1 MKVTVEPY
9 QSISTQYR
17 YVRCVAVIP
26 KSKKLGVPRRYQKTW
41 KVRTVAPEF
50 SCEEMKVSF
59 MAHAKR
65 WEQQTLERL
74 KNGLPPELKQEE
86 IEVA

>member
-9 QSISTQYR
+9 QSPSTQYR
-17 YVRCVAVIP
+17 YVKCVAVLN
-26 KSKKLGVPRRYQKTW
+26 KSEKLGIPRRYQKTW

-50 SCEEMKVSF
+50 STDEMKSSF

-74 KNGLPPELKQEE
+74 KNGQPPELKQEE
-86 IEVA
+86 IEV